1 MLESIKHLDMNNHLY
16 ELDSNRENNQ
26 SVCNVSAITS
36 AKSTHRG
43 FNLPPKPTISTE
55 KRGLKIGFGGS
66 GHSILVDL
74 NCNKGK
80 R

>member
-1 MLESIKHLDMNNHLY
+1 MNNHLY